1 MIMSINYI
9 NRIIILNFERK
20 NRIWILGTK
29 FIEKDPNSTLEQK
42 IEKCQTGIGEHGG
55 SGEENS
61 GHELE
66 HLGKRRYLNL

>member
-1 MIMSINYI
+1 MSEKIEFGFLEQN
-9 NRIIILNFERK
+9 LSK
-20 NRIWILGTK
+20 N
-29 FIEKDPNSTLEQK
+29 DPNSTLEQK

-66 HLGKRRYLNL
+66 HLGKRQYLNL